1 MKNKNLAYLN
11 DMLFNQLER
20 LSKAELDGEAL
31 QDELQRT
38 DAIVDVSK
46 TIISSADLMLRAM
59 VAKDEKLGSYAKL
72 PKLLQANE

>member
-1 MKNKNLAYLN
+1 MKDKNLAYLN

-20 LSKAELDGEAL
+20 LSRAELDGETL

-59 VAKDEKLGSYAKL
+59 VAKDEKLGSYVKL